1 MTSPKR
7 TKYECQ
13 SWLIVKTDV
22 VGGRGGGNCTV
33 GKEKKVT
40 VKDDNDD
47 DVEIEAQNDDDE
59 IEEPKL
65 TKVR

>member
-1 MTSPKR
+1 M
-7 TKYECQ
+7 
-13 SWLIVKTDV
+13 VAA
-22 VGGRGGGNCTV
+22 GAV

-65 TKVR
+65 TKVRTIQYLSP